1 MHTTSPED
9 SGDAIA
15 LKFYPDADAAEVW
28 GWVVSC
34 NEQLQVLYAGSTQVQ
49 WDVPQD
55 LELVIP
61 DVVTTLMAVSE
72 TDVTPALT
80 TQCGCTPTIS
90 VESGISIWTGV
101 KQWYEGENVPTTMEE
116 LIRCNPDMMMAEDN
130 IIAGQELQGI
140 CIPAEPE
147 EPKLSAKAEETNHSV
162 IPGVPD
168 SHQTPE
174 SSPRLLASRTPRDP
188 DPSSVRCLA

>member
-1 MHTTSPED
+1 MTRGLMSSLLLLLLLCASVPAAIAEEGIAGVSCSIKTMYTTSPED

-15 LKFYPDADAAEVW
+15 LKFYPDADAAEIW

-101 KQWYEGENVPTTMEE
+101 KQWNS
-116 LIRCNPDMMMAEDN
+116 RA
-130 IIAGQELQGI
+130 
-140 CIPAEPE
+140 
-147 EPKLSAKAEETNHSV
+147 SASQPNLKSQ
-162 IPGVPD
+162 
-168 SHQTPE
+168 S
-174 SSPRLLASRTPRDP
+174 
-188 DPSSVRCLA
+188 